1 VSGPPRVWVV
11 YLPYLPLRDRA
22 TAGEWELIPKGDL
35 RDGDCIDGRSFE
47 LARSL
52 ADLYGLPDAP
62 RGAAGAFARPRAGGV
77 GEDPERWEEL
87 RDLYR
92 ACVVA
97 VIDVNDSPL
106 LPEEERD
113 PSAGH
118 YALTSDNASVVAH
131 GIDRE
136 GAFTGS
142 VTGSRV
148 PRQSLGIS
156 VLPGNQEE
164 LPRITFPPPADLR
177 IPFGRTVLDTEYA
190 DATWQSIRRGDDAAR
205 RLGRAID
212 WLALAWLNLTALS
225 DDIRIPALRAG
236 FEVLLDSDSSDEL
249 AERLS
254 QLLRDESPAVER
266 WWVTRAGKPTSA
278 ELTDVA
284 WWFTRFSFLRSD
296 LMHGRSTGQPEWLHG
311 DLYQTDLGEWYLREA
326 IKHTVA
332 NDGHPAV
339 VENLRWRTVERDARE
354 LLKRYREEPPEPG

>member
-1 VSGPPRVWVV
+1 MGS
-11 YLPYLPLRDRA
+11 
-22 TAGEWELIPKGDL
+22 T
-35 RDGDCIDGRSFE
+35 GR
-47 LARSL
+47 ARS
-52 ADLYGLPDAP
+52 
-62 RGAAGAFARPRAGGV
+62 R
-77 GEDPERWEEL
+77 ES
-87 RDLYR
+87 
-92 ACVVA
+92 
-97 VIDVNDSPL
+97 VI
-106 LPEEERD
+106 
-113 PSAGH
+113 
-118 YALTSDNASVVAH
+118 
-131 GIDRE
+131 
-136 GAFTGS
+136 
-142 VTGSRV
+142 GSRV

-284 WWFTRFSFLRSD
+284 WWFTRFSFLRND

-354 LLKRYREEPPEPG
+354 LLKRYREEPPEPGSSRCSPPAGHNDPARPPVNRSRLPIRQPCRPSHRMCDGTPRRGGPDRTIDLLSALSRRLGPSGQGL